1 MSMSY
6 SSNFAIPSQA
16 EINSAFVSAM
26 GRVYLWMTGGLA
38 LTTAVAVVVAN
49 NPNVQEALFSNSFIW
64 ILLFGAQIGLVLLIS
79 ASINKLAPPVA
90 LGLFFLYS
98 ALTGTTLSVIFLV
111 YELGSIGLAFGS
123 AASIFAGLSI
133 FGLTTK
139 KDLTQWGPIL
149 MAALFGLIVASVA
162 NWFFQSTVL
171 EWLVSFI
178 GVIIFM
184 GLTVYDSKRIKEMTS
199 EALMSGD
206 TLAVNRIGV
215 MGALR
220 LYLDL
225 LNMFLFILHFVGGR
239 D

>member
-26 GRVYLWMTGGLA
+26 GRVYFWMTGGLV

-49 NPNVQEALFSNSFIW
+49 NPNVQEALFGNSFIW
-64 ILLFGAQIGLVLLIS
+64 IVLLGAQIGLVLLIS
-79 ASINKLAPPVA
+79 AAINKLAPPVA

-111 YELGSIGLAFGS
+111 YDLGSIGLAFGS

-139 KDLTQWGPIL
+139 KDLTQWGAHPH
-149 MAALFGLIVASVA
+149 G
-162 NWFFQSTVL
+162 
-171 EWLVSFI
+171 
-178 GVIIFM
+178 
-184 GLTVYDSKRIKEMTS
+184 
-199 EALMSGD
+199 
-206 TLAVNRIGV
+206 
-215 MGALR
+215 GALR
-220 LYLDL
+220 FDRG
-225 LNMFLFILHFVGGR
+225 VGGKLVFSKHGVGVVGVVYRR
-239 D
+239 DHFHGPNRLRFQEDQGDDLRGSGERRHHGRKPHRRHGRPAPLS